1 MPAAGKWKPG
11 RAFLFSYLRMRIR
24 ALHFIDFYIR
34 IGEQAQGAPCAA
46 IWHVRY
52 NFRGVI
58 KVAVKP
64 ANEEKI
70 LTEVGT
76 NEWQVVVFLLG
87 NQYFAINVDK
97 TREILRWPG
106 ARDVPQ
112 THDAMRGITTIRG
125 EVIPL
130 IDLRT
135 YLAITPG
142 VELENSKLIVAEFN
156 RMKLGFV
163 VDAVD
168 RIYRINSDELDASL
182 TGTFLGENSLY
193 VIKREGRNILLLDY
207 ERIVQVVNPSLAEE
221 FKLDGKDYAVDV
233 KSKLGDPDEFKIL
246 VAEDSPLIRKL
257 VQGALA
263 AGGFH
268 NLEMVGHGKAAWDRL
283 VEDGDEFDILLT
295 DIEMPKLDGLTLTRR
310 VKEDKALEHIP
321 IIVFSSVMAEDIKR
335 KAVSI
340 GADAQITKPEISRLL
355 DTVIELLERSQK
367 NKKRKAS

>member
-1 MPAAGKWKPG
+1 MATTA
-11 RAFLFSYLRMRIR
+11 
-24 ALHFIDFYIR
+24 D
-34 IGEQAQGAPCAA
+34 
-46 IWHVRY
+46 
-52 NFRGVI
+52 
-58 KVAVKP
+58 
-64 ANEEKI
+64 EKI

-112 THDAMRGITTIRG
+112 TNPAMRGITTIRG

-130 IDLRT
+130 IDLRV
-135 YLAITPG
+135 YLDIEPS

-156 RMKLGFV
+156 RMKLGFA

-207 ERIVQVVNPSLAEE
+207 ERIVQAVNPALAEQ
-221 FKLDGKDYAVDV
+221 FKLEEDMSAGATE
-233 KSKLGDPDEFKIL
+233 KLGDPDNYKIL
-246 VAEDSPLIRKL
+246 LAEDSPLIRKL

-268 NLEMVGHGKAAWDRL
+268 NFEMVGNGKAAWDRL
-283 VEDGDEFDILLT
+283 VEDGDSFDILIT
-295 DIEMPKLDGLTLTRR
+295 DIEMPKMDGLTLTRR
-310 VKEDKALEHIP
+310 VKDDNGLKRIP
-321 IIVFSSVMAEDIKR
+321 VIVFSSVMADDIKR
-335 KAVSI
+335 KAQSI
-340 GADAQITKPEISRLL
+340 GANAQITKPEMHKLL
-355 DTVIELLERSQK
+355 DTVIELLEDSPKNQK
-367 NKKRKAS
+367 KKAS

>member
-1 MPAAGKWKPG
+1 MSAA
-11 RAFLFSYLRMRIR
+11 
-24 ALHFIDFYIR
+24 D
-34 IGEQAQGAPCAA
+34 
-46 IWHVRY
+46 
-52 NFRGVI
+52 
-58 KVAVKP
+58 
-64 ANEEKI
+64 EKI

-106 ARDVPQ
+106 VRDVPQ
-112 THDAMRGITTIRG
+112 THRAMKGITTIRG

-135 YLAITPG
+135 YLDIEPG
-142 VELENSKLIVAEFN
+142 VELEGSKLIVAEFN

-182 TGTFLGENSLY
+182 TGTFLGDNALY

-207 ERIVQVVNPSLAEE
+207 ERIVQVVNPTLADQ
-221 FKLDGKDYAVDV
+221 FKLDDKDLSSEV
-233 KSKLGDPDEFKIL
+233 KGRLGDPDSYKIL

-257 VQGALA
+257 IQNALA
-263 AGGFH
+263 TGGFH

-283 VEDGDEFDILLT
+283 AEDGEEFDILLT
-295 DIEMPKLDGLTLTRR
+295 DIEMPKMDGLTLTRR
-310 VKEDKALEHIP
+310 VKEDKKLSHIP
-321 IIVFSSVMAEDIKR
+321 VIVFSSVMADDIKR
-335 KAVSI
+335 KAQSI
-340 GADAQITKPEISRLL
+340 GADAQITKPEMHKLL
-355 DTVIELLERSQK
+355 ETVIDLLQK
-367 NKKRKAS
+367 SSAKAKKETVH